1 MSSAGPSDA
10 LEQAVEELCS
20 VRLGVVSSV
29 VSSVVASVVAL
40 SPHVAARVVV
50 EPSRAT
56 RPAH

>member
-1 MSSAGPSDA
+1 VSSAGPSDA

-20 VRLGVVSSV
+20 VRLG
-29 VSSVVASVVAL
+29 VVASVVAL